1 MTSPEGFASS
11 LLLNVLTRQHL
22 WLLVRIGEV
31 GLTLMEVDR
40 RLEQRSWAMVILWVT
55 ALGLGCAFTAPD
67 CTSGFVRDEAGKC
80 LPISANSGDSDT
92 GGPVGPAGEF
102 TGAISIEVLAETG
115 GLEIADS
122 CDGPIA
128 FDLKVGMIEGIVECR
143 FQGSVDGLVGGQT
156 FVGTIDGLVD
166 DEGLAD
172 GQMVLD
178 LDIFGVLDEAWS
190 GTASTER
197 VEGSMSGEMSIEVG
211 ALVVP
216 VDFSGTFEAKP

>member
-1 MTSPEGFASS
+1 M
-11 LLLNVLTRQHL
+11 V
-22 WLLVRIGEV
+22 V
-31 GLTLMEVDR
+31 
-40 RLEQRSWAMVILWVT
+40 SWMT
-55 ALGLGCAFTAPD
+55 ALGLSCAFTAPD
-67 CTSGFVRDEAGKC
+67 CASGFARDEAGEC
-80 LPISANSGDSDT
+80 LPIPANSGGEDT
-92 GGPVGPAGEF
+92 GGSAGPSGEF

-122 CDGPIA
+122 CDGPVA
-128 FDLKVGMIEGIVECR
+128 FDLSDGTLDGIVECR

-166 DEGLAD
+166 DEGAAG

-197 VEGSMSGEMSIEVG
+197 VEGSMLGEMSIEVG

-216 VDFSGTFEAKP
+216 VDFSGTFEATP